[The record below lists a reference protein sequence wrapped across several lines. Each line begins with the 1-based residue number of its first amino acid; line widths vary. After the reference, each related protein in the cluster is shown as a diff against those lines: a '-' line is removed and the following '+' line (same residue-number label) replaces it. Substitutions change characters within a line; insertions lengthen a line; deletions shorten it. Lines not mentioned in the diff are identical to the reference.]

1 MATEGNQLAPPRSRL
16 PDFLRSHRDRII
28 AHWTERM
35 RSVSPAR
42 DLSDA
47 AIADHLPRILSRIA
61 EIGDSV
67 ESGKSVSLGDLPR
80 DHAVDRLERGFDLDQ
95 IVTEYGLLRR
105 SILDL
110 WEASVGPTL
119 NLSELRTLDTAFDE
133 ALRQATVRYAQARE
147 RLLKA
152 LDRIS
157 VAALGSSDL
166 DTFLNHLLRATL
178 ESTEAVDTA
187 AVLLREQDK
196 LRVRAAVGLEES
208 VRRGFSIKVGEGFAG
223 RVAAEAQPVFV
234 RDAAADPRIRNHIFR
249 EENVRALYGV
259 PLMQNDGVIG
269 VAHIGSVTASEFSDE
284 DKLLFRTM
292 VSRAT
297 TVIVQA
303 RLLDELRH
311 WDETLR
317 LAVEAAPTATL
328 IVDRHGKITLVN
340 ALAERLLDYER
351 RELIGRSVED
361 LVPLRFRER
370 HREYRANF
378 FENLSRRP
386 MGAGRDL
393 FAVRRDGSEVPVEI
407 GLSPFVSGGETFV
420 LAAVTDI
427 TERKQVEEER
437 AQLLVRESRNA
448 CDGRVRV
455 DQAHSSA
462 AG

>member
-317 LAVEAAPTATL
+317 LAVEAAPTAML